1 MTVCNPLPIRHLV
14 LLNVRWRPEGTVI
27 NGSHDQAFQGERA
40 AVLAEAV
47 GFIKRNYLTV
57 TVIKHPDRAESTRF
71 WNFALADIEAAMVGV
86 VEGVRAQSDT
96 PGNVDIGYQTI
107 VISSCGDLRSIRVL
121 AHPLALSPR
130 SQAEQVSPC

>member
-1 MTVCNPLPIRHLV
+1 MTVRNQISPPV
-14 LLNVRWRPEGTVI
+14 LLSVRWRPEGEAV
-27 NGSHDQAFQGERA
+27 NLNHDRSFQGESA

-47 GFIKRNYLTV
+47 AYIERNYLTV

-71 WNFALADIEAAMVGV
+71 WNFALADIKAALLRV
-86 VEGVRAQSDT
+86 VEVVSAQSDT
-96 PGNVDIGYQTI
+96 SVTVDIGYRTI